1 MYQIQDYE
9 FFQYET
15 AEFRLK
21 RMREQ
26 SIAQLNQ
33 AYRDI
38 HPTRSCF
45 NYDTGKIYSESID
58 PADYAVYLADLQA
71 EHKKAEEWWRLRA
84 ELYREGTKRLSAE
97 ERAVL
102 EADNDFLQVMLV
114 KNKLRSI
121 LSEMIAERPDLQR
134 VSSFTE
140 DELESMDE
148 ADEEIDKMSM
158 KEVMKDYVDLI
169 DKKAKPEPKIR
180 LIIPLEQKKK
190 MNISPVKEWTM
201 SESERVEYVA
211 KHPIIKRS
219 RKYYETRWLG

>member
-15 AEFRLK
+15 AEMRWRK
-21 RMREQ
+21 IREQ
-26 SIAQLNQ
+26 NLMQLNQ
-33 AYRDI
+33 AYEDI

-45 NYDTGKIYSESID
+45 DYDTGKIYSESID

-71 EHKKAEEWWRLRA
+71 ENKKAEEWWRSRA
-84 ELYREGTKRLSAE
+84 ELYREGTKRLSEE

-102 EADNDFLQVMLV
+102 EADNDFLQVRFV
-114 KNKLRSI
+114 KHKLRSI

-134 VSSFTE
+134 ESSFTE

-148 ADEEIDKMSM
+148 ADKEIDKMSM
-158 KEVMKDYVDLI
+158 KEITKDYVDLI
-169 DKKAKPEPKIR
+169 DKKPKLEPKIR
-180 LIIPLEQKKK
+180 LIIPLEQKRK
-190 MNISPVKEWTM
+190 MNIGPVKEWTM
-201 SESERVEYVA
+201 SEEERVEYVA